1 MFTLFTQSNL
11 ILLVIG
17 LFSVLFII
25 YGNIKWRASFY
36 AAKNRKEFLDSIE
49 SDSMKNSLLI
59 LGFFHPYCN
68 AGGGGE
74 RVLWTTIHTIQK
86 NYSHVMCVVYTG
98 DTDVTREE
106 ILENV
111 KTRLSIELNPDT
123 IDFVFL
129 NNRKW
134 VEDSRYPRFT
144 LLGQSFGSIILG
156 FEALKKLTPDIYFA
170 KRIFGCKVAAY
181 VHYPTI
187 SSDMLNKVQERR
199 PGFNNDNLIA
209 QSRVFSTGK
218 IWINCIECFIFASR
232 YYRIFAYLYSLAGS
246 FADIVMVNSSWT
258 KDHIDKLWGVN
269 SKIVY
274 PPCDTTALSKLPL
287 DGRHRIIV
295 SVAQF
300 RPEKDHLLQLQ
311 SLHRL
316 LLDHPNLRKGREKV
330 ELVLI
335 GSSRNASDDARIAKL
350 QEKCKELDIVDNVK
364 FEINASFQVLVDWLS
379 KAKVGIHTMWNE
391 HFGIG
396 VVEYMAAGIIT
407 VAHNSGG
414 PKMDIVI
421 SYNGQKTGFLAND
434 PETFATELFN
444 VFSLPDDEFK
454 NIQINAREHAIIHF
468 SEHVFQ
474 DAILKLFEPIF
485 RLNK

>member
-1 MFTLFTQSNL
+1 
-11 ILLVIG
+11 
-17 LFSVLFII
+17 
-25 YGNIKWRASFY
+25 
-36 AAKNRKEFLDSIE
+36 
-49 SDSMKNSLLI
+49 MKNSLLI

-74 RVLWTTIHTIQK
+74 RVLWTAIHSIQEK
-86 NYSHVMCVVYTG
+86 YSHVMCVVYTG
-98 DTDVTREE
+98 DTDVSKEE
-106 ILENV
+106 ILEKV
-111 KTRLSIELNPDT
+111 KTRFSIELNPDS
-123 IDFVFL
+123 IVFVFL
-129 NNRKW
+129 NNRYW

-144 LLGQSFGSIILG
+144 LLGQSLGSIALG
-156 FEALKKLTPDIYFA
+156 FEALKKLTPDIYFDTMGYAFTYPLA
-170 KRIFGCKVAAY
+170 KKIFGCRVAAY

-218 IWINCIECFIFASR
+218 IW
-232 YYRIFAYLYSLAGS
+232 YYKIFAYLYSLAGS
-246 FADIVMVNSSWT
+246 FAEIVMVNSTWT
-258 KDHIDKLWGVN
+258 KGHIDQLWGVN

-274 PPCDTTALSKLPL
+274 PPCDTASLSKLPL
-287 DGRHRIIV
+287 DGRQRVIV

-300 RPEKDHLLQLQ
+300 RPEKDHLLQLH

-316 LLDHPNLRKGREKV
+316 LLNHPNFREGREKV

-335 GSSRNASDDARIAKL
+335 GSSRNANDDIRVAKL
-350 QEKCKELDIVDNVK
+350 REKCKELDIMDNVK

-421 SYNGQKTGFLAND
+421 SHNGQRTGFLAND
-434 PETFATELFN
+434 PETFASELFK
-444 VFSLPDDEFK
+444 VFSLSDAESR
-454 NIQINAREHAIIHF
+454 NIQINAREHATIHF

-474 DAILKLFEPIF
+474 DAILKLFESIF
-485 RLNK
+485 GLNKSNS

>member
-1 MFTLFTQSNL
+1 S
-11 ILLVIG
+11 
-17 LFSVLFII
+17 
-25 YGNIKWRASFY
+25 IKRRASFY
-36 AAKNRKEFLDSIE
+36 AVKNRKEFLDSIE
-49 SDSMKNSLLI
+49 SNSMKNSLLI

-74 RVLWTTIHTIQK
+74 RVLWTAIHAIQK

-106 ILENV
+106 ILEKV
-111 KTRLSIELNPDT
+111 KTRFSIELNPDT
-123 IDFVFL
+123 IAFVFL

-144 LLGQSFGSIILG
+144 ILGQSFGSIILG

-170 KRIFGCKVAAY
+170 KKIFGCKVAAY

-187 SSDMLNKVQERR
+187 SSDMLSKVQERR
-199 PGFNNDNLIA
+199 PGFNNDNLIS
-209 QSRVFSTGK
+209 QSRVFSIGK
-218 IWINCIECFIFASR
+218 IW

-246 FADIVMVNSSWT
+246 FAEIAMVNSSWT
-258 KDHIDKLWGVN
+258 KGHIDQLWCVN

-274 PPCDTTALSKLPL
+274 PPCDTAALSKLPL

-300 RPEKDHLLQLQ
+300 RPEKDHLLQLK

-316 LLDHPNLRKGREKV
+316 LLDHPNFRKGRDKV

-350 QEKCKELDIVDNVK
+350 KEKCKELDIVDNVK

-421 SYNGQKTGFLAND
+421 SYNGQRTGNSIVYFHSQEFKFIRSYFTLGFLAND

-454 NIQINAREHAIIHF
+454 SIQINAKEHAIIHF

-474 DAILKLFEPIF
+474 DAILKLFEPIL